1 MKKCLAFVLGGGGAR
16 GAMQVGALRA
26 LFEADLKPDLLVGTS
41 IGAINAT
48 GLAVWGMNQ
57 AGLEKLEH
65 AYQLMEDSKL
75 MDPRLLQFAWNA
87 VSKRQ
92 DYRSH
97 RSAREILIA
106 AGITPEFR
114 FGQIQNV
121 RLATIAADLD
131 AGEPFIYGLDSEHS
145 VLEGMMASF
154 TIPPWFAP
162 IEQEGQYIIDGGA
175 LSNLPIEPAIRLGA
189 TEIIAL
195 DLHDPDSYTDL
206 SKTTGPLLPKL
217 ASAITQRQL
226 GLEMELAS
234 ARGVSVQYVSLRST
248 PAVPLWD
255 FKSHQELF
263 KVGYETMKNEMSG
276 WPQKSQPTQSLLHF
290 FTKNQPS
297 WISAGIRKVKHL
309 VRSAAGTSTK
319 PSQTDSTPVEMTSVR
334 ISMETDQLD
343 KRPIA

>member
-1 MKKCLAFVLGGGGAR
+1 MKKCLAIVLGGGGAR

-26 LFEADLKPDLLVGTS
+26 LLEAGIKPDLLVGTS

-48 GLAVWGMNQ
+48 GLAVWGVNQ

-106 AGITPEFR
+106 AGITSEFR
-114 FGQIQNV
+114 FRQIQHV

-131 AGEPFIYGLDSEHS
+131 AGLPTIYGLDPEHS
-145 VLEGMMASF
+145 VLEGVMASF

-162 IEQEGQYIIDGGA
+162 IEKEGQYIIDGGA
-175 LSNLPIEPAIRLGA
+175 LSNLPIEPAIKLGA

-195 DLHDPDSYTDL
+195 DLHDPDSYAEL

-226 GLEMELAS
+226 CLELELAS

-263 KVGYETMKNEMSG
+263 KIGYETMKNEMLR
-276 WPQKSQPTQSLLHF
+276 WTQN
-290 FTKNQPS
+290 NQPVKARLLS
-297 WISAGIRKVKHL
+297 YLEKVEKRL
-309 VRSAAGTSTK
+309 KTTIMKAPKETLRSGGS
-319 PSQTDSTPVEMTSVR
+319 
-334 ISMETDQLD
+334 L
-343 KRPIA
+343 

>member
-26 LFEADLKPDLLVGTS
+26 LLEAGLKPDLLVGTS
-41 IGAINAT
+41 VGAINAT
-48 GLAVWGMNQ
+48 GLAVWGINQ

-92 DYRSH
+92 DDRSH

-131 AGEPFIYGLDSEHS
+131 AGEPTIYGLDPEHS
-145 VLEGMMASF
+145 VLEGVIASF

-162 IEQEGQYIIDGGA
+162 IEKDGQYIIDGGA
-175 LSNLPIEPAIRLGA
+175 LSNLPIHPALTLGA

-195 DLHDPDSYTDL
+195 DLQDPDSFADL

-217 ASAITQRQL
+217 ATAIFQRQL
-226 GLEMELAS
+226 GLEMELAA
-234 ARGVSVQYVSLRST
+234 ARGVSVRHISLRSK

-255 FKSHQELF
+255 FKNHRELF
-263 KVGYETMKNEMSG
+263 KVGYETMKNEMSH
-276 WPQKSQPTQSLLHF
+276 WRQN
-290 FTKNQPS
+290 NQPAKAFLRLFAKKQLS
-297 WISAGIRKVKHL
+297 WFSG
-309 VRSAAGTSTK
+309 
-319 PSQTDSTPVEMTSVR
+319 
-334 ISMETDQLD
+334 
-343 KRPIA
+343 

>member
-1 MKKCLAFVLGGGGAR
+1 MKKKLAIVLGGGGAR

-26 LFEADLKPDLLVGTS
+26 LFEAGIKPDLLVGTS

-48 GLAVWGMNQ
+48 GLAVWGVNQ

-65 AYQLMEDSKL
+65 AYQLMEDSRL

-97 RSAREILIA
+97 HSAQEILTA
-106 AGITPEFR
+106 AGITPEIR

-121 RLATIAADLD
+121 RLAVVAANLD
-131 AGEPFIYGLDSEHS
+131 AGEPTIYGLDPEHS
-145 VLEGMMASF
+145 VLEGVMASF

-162 IEQEGQYIIDGGA
+162 IEKEGQYIIDGGA
-175 LSNLPIEPAIRLGA
+175 LSNLPIQPALTLGA

-195 DLHDPDSYTDL
+195 DLHDPDSLADL

-217 ASAITQRQL
+217 ASAITQRQIC
-226 GLEMELAS
+226 LEMELAA
-234 ARGVSVQYVSLRST
+234 ARGVLVRYVSLKSS

-255 FKSHQELF
+255 FTTHRDLF
-263 KVGYETMKNEMSG
+263 KIGYDTMKNEMAG
-276 WPQKSQPTQSLLHF
+276 WSQKG
-290 FTKNQPS
+290 QPS
-297 WISAGIRKVKHL
+297 LNFLQLFAQNIGLKLSPALGNLRKSFQHGIPL
-309 VRSAAGTSTK
+309 
-319 PSQTDSTPVEMTSVR
+319 
-334 ISMETDQLD
+334 
-343 KRPIA
+343 

>member
-1 MKKCLAFVLGGGGAR
+1 MKKKLAFVLGGGGAR

-26 LFEADLKPDLLVGTS
+26 LLEAGLKPDLLVGTS

-48 GLAVWGMNQ
+48 GLAVWGVNQ

-65 AYQLMEDSKL
+65 TYQLMEDSKL

-114 FGQIQNV
+114 FGQIRNV
-121 RLATIAADLD
+121 RLATVAADLD
-131 AGEPFIYGLDSEHS
+131 AGEPSIYGLDPEHS
-145 VLEGMMASF
+145 VLEGVMASF

-162 IEQEGQYIIDGGA
+162 IEKEGQYIIDGGA

-189 TEIIAL
+189 TKIIAL
-195 DLHDPDSYTDL
+195 DLQDPNSYADL
-206 SKTTGPLLPKL
+206 SKTTGPLLTKL
-217 ASAITQRQL
+217 ASAITQRER

-234 ARGVSVQYVSLRST
+234 ARRVSVQYVSLRST
-248 PAVPLWD
+248 PPVPIWD
-255 FKSHQELF
+255 FKTHRDLF
-263 KVGYETMKNEMSG
+263 KVGYETMKNEMSS
-276 WPQKSQPTQSLLHF
+276 WQQNSYSAMAFLRL
-290 FTKNQPS
+290 FTKKTS
-297 WISAGIRKVKHL
+297 WISA
-309 VRSAAGTSTK
+309 
-319 PSQTDSTPVEMTSVR
+319 
-334 ISMETDQLD
+334 
-343 KRPIA
+343 

>member
-1 MKKCLAFVLGGGGAR
+1 MKTCRAFVLGGGGAR

-26 LFEADLKPDLLVGTS
+26 LLEAGLKPDLLVGTS

-48 GLAVWGMNQ
+48 GLAVWGVNQ

-97 RSAREILIA
+97 HSAREILIA

-114 FGQIQNV
+114 FGQIRNV
-121 RLATIAADLD
+121 RLATVAADLD
-131 AGEPFIYGLDSEHS
+131 AGEPSIYGLDPENS
-145 VLEGMMASF
+145 VLEGVMASF
-154 TIPPWFAP
+154 TIPPWFTP
-162 IEQEGQYIIDGGA
+162 IEKDGQYIIDGGA
-175 LSNLPIEPAIRLGA
+175 LSNLPIEPAIKLGA

-195 DLHDPDSYTDL
+195 DLQDPDTYTDL

-217 ASAITQRQL
+217 ASAITRRQI

-234 ARGVSVQYVSLRST
+234 ARRVSVRYVSLRST
-248 PAVPLWD
+248 PPVPLWD
-255 FKSHQELF
+255 FSTHRNLF
-263 KVGYETMKNEMSG
+263 EIGYETMKNEMSR
-276 WPQKSQPTQSLLHF
+276 WSQNH
-290 FTKNQPS
+290 
-297 WISAGIRKVKHL
+297 H
-309 VRSAAGTSTK
+309 
-319 PSQTDSTPVEMTSVR
+319 
-334 ISMETDQLD
+334 
-343 KRPIA
+343 PIATLLARAISQSGARVRDFLGSPVLVGNEERMSESVVEVSHV

>member
-1 MKKCLAFVLGGGGAR
+1 
-16 GAMQVGALRA
+16 MQVGALRA
-26 LFEADLKPDLLVGTS
+26 LLEAGLKPDLLVGTS

-97 RSAREILIA
+97 HSAREILIA
-106 AGITPEFR
+106 AGINPECR

-121 RLATIAADLD
+121 RLATVAADLD
-131 AGEPFIYGLDSEHS
+131 AGEPTIYGIDPEHS
-145 VLEGMMASF
+145 VLEGVMASF

-162 IEQEGQYIIDGGA
+162 IEKDGQYIIDGGA
-175 LSNLPIEPAIRLGA
+175 LSNLPIEPAIKLGA

-195 DLHDPDSYTDL
+195 DLQDPDSYTDL

-217 ASAITQRQL
+217 ASAITRRQSD
-226 GLEMELAS
+226 LEMELAS
-234 ARGVSVQYVSLRST
+234 ARGVSVRYVSLRSM
-248 PAVPLWD
+248 PPVPLWD
-255 FKSHQELF
+255 FKTHRDLF
-263 KVGYETMKNEMSG
+263 KIGYETMKNEMSR
-276 WPQKSQPTQSLLHF
+276 WPQKSHPAMAFLRLLTKKQS
-290 FTKNQPS
+290 S
-297 WISAGIRKVKHL
+297 WISA
-309 VRSAAGTSTK
+309 
-319 PSQTDSTPVEMTSVR
+319 
-334 ISMETDQLD
+334 
-343 KRPIA
+343 

>member
-1 MKKCLAFVLGGGGAR
+1 MKKHLAFVLGGGGAR

-26 LFEADLKPDLLVGTS
+26 LLEAGLKPDLLVGTS

-48 GLAVWGMNQ
+48 GLAVWGVNQ

-97 RSAREILIA
+97 HSAREILIA

-114 FGQIQNV
+114 FGQIRNV
-121 RLATIAADLD
+121 RLATVAADLD
-131 AGEPFIYGLDSEHS
+131 AGEPTIYGMDPEHS
-145 VLEGMMASF
+145 VLEGVMASF

-162 IEQEGQYIIDGGA
+162 IEKEGQYIIDGGA
-175 LSNLPIEPAIRLGA
+175 LSNVPIQPALTMGA

-195 DLHDPDSYTDL
+195 DLQDPDSYADL

-217 ASAITQRQL
+217 ISAIFQRQL
-226 GLEMELAS
+226 RLEMELAS
-234 ARGVSVQYVSLRST
+234 ARHVSVRLVSLQSS
-248 PAVPLWD
+248 PPVSVWD
-255 FKSHQELF
+255 FKTHRDLF
-263 KVGYETMKNEMSG
+263 KVGYETMKNEMSR
-276 WPQKSQPTQSLLHF
+276 WRQNNQPAMTFLRLFAKKQPT
-290 FTKNQPS
+290 
-297 WISAGIRKVKHL
+297 WISG
-309 VRSAAGTSTK
+309 
-319 PSQTDSTPVEMTSVR
+319 
-334 ISMETDQLD
+334 
-343 KRPIA
+343 